1 MIEKHIKL
9 ILLVTGLVTMLPVV
23 QFFAPELMLQ
33 QQSLTVSDDAGRL
46 FAQHWGLVVFCI
58 GALLVYAATHPEA
71 RQSIVSAGLIQ
82 KLGLVVLLLMNWSN
96 PALQGL
102 HLVAV
107 FDALCVVLYA
117 IYLFGSGKPSDAK
130 PD

>member
-9 ILLVTGLVTMLPVV
+9 ILIITGLITMLPVL
-23 QFFAPELMLQ
+23 QFFAPDFMLQ

-46 FAQHWGLVVFCI
+46 FARHWGLVVFCI
-58 GALLVYAATHPEA
+58 GALLVYAGSHPSA
-71 RQSIVSAGLIQ
+71 RRPIVTAGLVQ
-82 KLGLVVLLLMNWSN
+82 KSGLVALLLLNWNN

-102 HLVAV
+102 HIVAV

-117 IYLFGSGKPSDAK
+117 VYLFGSKKSDAK
-130 PD
+130 TD

>member
-1 MIEKHIKL
+1 MNEKHIKS
-9 ILLVTGLVTMLPVV
+9 ILMVTGLITMLPVV
-23 QFFAPELMLQ
+23 QFFAPDWMLQ

-46 FAQHWGLVVFCI
+46 FARHW
-58 GALLVYAATHPEA
+58 
-71 RQSIVSAGLIQ
+71 
-82 KLGLVVLLLMNWSN
+82 GLVVLLLMNWSN

-102 HLVAV
+102 HMVAL

-117 IYLFGSGKPSDAK
+117 IYLFGGGKTSDAK

>member
-1 MIEKHIKL
+1 MNEKHIKS
-9 ILLVTGLVTMLPVV
+9 ILMVTGLITMLPVV
-23 QFFAPELMLQ
+23 QFFAPDWMLQ

-46 FAQHWGLVVFCI
+46 FARHWGLVVFCI
-58 GALLVYAATHPEA
+58 GALLVYAAGHPGA
-71 RQSIVSAGLIQ
+71 RRSIVSAGLIQ

-102 HLVAV
+102 HMVAL

-117 IYLFGSGKPSDAK
+117 IYLFGGGKTSDAK